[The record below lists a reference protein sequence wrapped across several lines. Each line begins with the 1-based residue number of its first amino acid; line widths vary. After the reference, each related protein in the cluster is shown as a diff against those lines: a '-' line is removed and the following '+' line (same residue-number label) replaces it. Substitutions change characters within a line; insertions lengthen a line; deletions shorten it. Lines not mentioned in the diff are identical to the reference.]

1 MADEQKPPQEPP
13 PSASYEELHRTA
25 LAAIDYCIARVP
37 LECLSDVDV
46 AEKSVNRLRDG
57 LIADLRRAEPS
68 RPREVLRP
76 ALDHANIAL
85 SLIVGV
91 EYPATGSQR
100 QGLEMARDTLKGI
113 QIQDTI

>member
-1 MADEQKPPQEPP
+1 MSTHSSGAGLTPAQYQE
-13 PSASYEELHRTA
+13 LQGVA
-25 LAAIDYCIARVP
+25 LAAVEDALARVP

-46 AEKSVNRLRDG
+46 AERAINRLRDTLIDG
-57 LIADLRRAEPS
+57 LRKGQPGLQP
-68 RPREVLRP
+68 P
-76 ALDHANIAL
+76 LDQTNVAL
-85 SLIVGV
+85 SLVVGV